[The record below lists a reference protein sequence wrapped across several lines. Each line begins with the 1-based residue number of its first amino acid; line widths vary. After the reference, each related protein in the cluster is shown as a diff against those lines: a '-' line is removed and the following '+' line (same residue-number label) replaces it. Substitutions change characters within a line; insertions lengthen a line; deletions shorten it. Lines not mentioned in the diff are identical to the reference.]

1 GRRRR
6 EQGADRR
13 RRAGRGAGG
22 GGDRERRLRRVWRA
36 HSRAADNRRAHSEG
50 DQLKL
55 QRRLLAACIVL
66 APVSI
71 TLYLVA
77 WPGNLRDPIAASAD
91 AGSTGNV
98 LHLIGAVAAS
108 FFLPL
113 GSLGMSVS
121 DPRCHSRRPG
131 GDGGGREARWC

>member
-1 GRRRR
+1 M
-6 EQGADRR
+6 
-13 RRAGRGAGG
+13 
-22 GGDRERRLRRVWRA
+22 WRA

-113 GSLGMSVS
+113 GYLGMSLS
-121 DPRCHSRRPG
+121 DRRGHPGRPG
-131 GDGGGREARWC
+131 DAEGGRAPRSGTSGGLGSQCTRAHRGDRSREGL